1 MNEKRN
7 HGDRLK
13 AKVLFDVAFLFKF
26 KSRTFKLSL
35 ILKLIKVCVINFMNL
50 VKAYPFKGSVGKEVP
65 PLGLS
70 NPDHSFL
77 SACHLPNP
85 SPVLDKNNWTCQDSA
100 YDPNT
105 TCPGLL
111 GLSVSQNR

>member
-35 ILKLIKVCVINFMNL
+35 ILKLIKVCVINFINL
-50 VKAYPFKGSVGKEVP
+50 VKAYP
-65 PLGLS
+65 
-70 NPDHSFL
+70 
-77 SACHLPNP
+77 
-85 SPVLDKNNWTCQDSA
+85 
-100 YDPNT
+100 
-105 TCPGLL
+105 
-111 GLSVSQNR
+111 